1 MALDEAH
8 SIKNAGTSKY
18 RKLLQITCVRRV
30 LLTGTPIN
38 NSLPELLVLLQFLM
52 VIVRVFV
59 MVVVIVI
66 AENACL

>member
-18 RKLLQITCVRRV
+18 RKLLQMPCTRRI

-38 NSLPELLVLLQFLM
+38 NSLPELLVLLQVSFDTILGLFD
-52 VIVRVFV
+52 RP
-59 MVVVIVI
+59 
-66 AENACL
+66 LLTHY